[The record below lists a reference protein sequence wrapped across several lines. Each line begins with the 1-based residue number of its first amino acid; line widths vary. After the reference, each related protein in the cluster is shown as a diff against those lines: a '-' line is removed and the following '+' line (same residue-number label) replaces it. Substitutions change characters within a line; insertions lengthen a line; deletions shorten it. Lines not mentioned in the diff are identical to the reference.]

1 MRFYM
6 LIDIEGVTGVT
17 NYAQAEGSSFGV
29 DMLMND
35 VSAVLDGLLQNPE
48 NEVTI
53 YDEHMD
59 GCNLRMEQI
68 PAQVNCVRGKP
79 LESCVWQGISNAYDG
94 LIMVGFHSMAGTEGA
109 LLPHS
114 FSLRNLDIRVNGV
127 STGEIGIETMIAGER
142 CVPLVFFSGDS
153 AGAVEARA
161 LSPEAEIVEVKQALG
176 EREALCLSPKKTSI
190 MLREA
195 ASRIAFSPPDAKP
208 VRTEGPIRLE
218 IDLAEGVFQDRV
230 KQRFPDLFVGKS
242 STILF
247 SESCL
252 AKAWQAFLKVERSI
266 LDEMAAE

>member
-6 LIDIEGVTGVT
+6 LVDIEGVTGVT
-17 NYAQAEGSSFGV
+17 NYAQAEGSPFGI

-48 NEVTI
+48 NEITI

-68 PAQVNCVRGKP
+68 PAQVKCVRGKP
-79 LESCVWQGISNAYDG
+79 LESSQWKGISNAYDG
-94 LIMVGFHSMAGTEGA
+94 LIMVGFHSMAGTVDA

-114 FSLRNLDIRVNGV
+114 FSLRNLDIRVNGI
-127 STGEIGIETMIAGER
+127 SAGEIGIETMIAGER
-142 CVPLVFFSGDS
+142 GVPLVFFSGDS
-153 AGAVEARA
+153 AGAAEVRG
-161 LSPEAEIVEVKQALG
+161 LSPNAEIIEVKQALG
-176 EREALCLSPKKTSI
+176 EREALCLPPKKTAE
-190 MLREA
+190 MLQEA
-195 ASRIAFSPPDAKP
+195 AARIAFSLPDSKP
-208 VRTEGPIRLE
+208 IQAEGPVRLE
-218 IDLAEGVFQDRV
+218 IDLAEGVFQDRA
-230 KQRFPDLFVGKS
+230 KQRFPGLFVGKS